1 MVQELKKD
9 TKQYFS
15 LYSRPRKG
23 QERKDPLLRNPSGAG
38 AGVTDLFLFHL
49 RGAFPASRGLSL
61 LSLIF
66 ASSWETSASRERGAK
81 VAKNLEIF
89 RMNNEIIIE
98 YGFCMIWR
106 IVQISEAV
114 IQIGL
119 RSQSSYHFSHRPQ
132 ATQSQYEILIINIHV
147 VHLRNS

>member
-9 TKQYFS
+9 TVFQS
-15 LYSRPRKG
+15 LFKAKKGSRKEGSSLEKPKWG
-23 QERKDPLLRNPSGAG
+23 QG
-38 AGVTDLFLFHL
+38 GVTDLFLFHL
-49 RGAFPASRGLSL
+49 RGAFPASIGLSL

-114 IQIGL
+114 IHIGL
-119 RSQSSYHFSHRPQ
+119 RSQSSYHFSRRPQ

>member
-89 RMNNEIIIE
+89 WMNNEIIIE
-98 YGFCMIWR
+98 DGFCMIWR
-106 IVQISEAV
+106 IVQISEAA
-114 IQIGL
+114 IHIGL